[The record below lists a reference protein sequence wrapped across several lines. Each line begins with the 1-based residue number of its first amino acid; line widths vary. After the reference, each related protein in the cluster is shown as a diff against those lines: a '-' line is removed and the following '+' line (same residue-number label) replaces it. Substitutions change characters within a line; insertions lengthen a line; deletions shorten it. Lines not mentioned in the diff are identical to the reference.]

1 MNVKKKLGPIVTGF
15 FSRGRNYKKK
25 KTIRKDK
32 KEKAI
37 RLDAIDYS
45 IKETSNK
52 RKFQQIA
59 PIHLSDS
66 DFKDFMKDIRS
77 YKQPYSF

>member
-1 MNVKKKLGPIVTGF
+1 MLLDF
-15 FSRGRNYKKK
+15 FQEEEA
-25 KTIRKDK
+25 IRKDK

-37 RLDAIDYS
+37 RLDAIDYF
-45 IKETSNK
+45 IMETSNK

-66 DFKDFMKDIRS
+66 NFKDFMKDIRS